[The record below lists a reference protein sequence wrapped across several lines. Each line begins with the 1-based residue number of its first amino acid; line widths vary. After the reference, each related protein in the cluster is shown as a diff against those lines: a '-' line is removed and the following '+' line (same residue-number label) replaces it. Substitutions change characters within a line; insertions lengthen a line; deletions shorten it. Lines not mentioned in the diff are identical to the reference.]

1 MNKSAR
7 NVLLVLS
14 ATMLWADASAADL
27 TPSAVLYSANQ
38 YNGKE
43 ISVTGVIS
51 QFKLN
56 TGNDGKPYE
65 SFKLC
70 DAGACLTVYALG
82 SDPRT
87 EGEEISVSGHF
98 WMFVQR
104 GYLTY
109 HNELD
114 LDSVQSSR

>member
-1 MNKSAR
+1 MPR
-7 NVLLVLS
+7 YLLILLLAFAAFAVYDS
-14 ATMLWADASAADL
+14 TSAADL

-43 ISVTGVIS
+43 ISVTGVVS
-51 QFKLN
+51 EFKLN
-56 TGNDGKPYE
+56 TTNDGKPYE
-65 SFKLC
+65 NFKLC

-82 SDPRT
+82 SDART
-87 EGEEISVSGHF
+87 EGKEITVSGHF

-114 LDSVQSSR
+114 LDSAQSSR

>member
-1 MNKSAR
+1 MNKSVRDA
-7 NVLLVLS
+7 LLALS
-14 ATMLWADASAADL
+14 ATLLSTGASAADL
-27 TPSAVLYSANQ
+27 TPSAVLYGANQ
-38 YNGKE
+38 YNGQE
-43 ISVTGVIS
+43 ISVTGVVS

-82 SDPRT
+82 SDTRT
-87 EGEEISVSGHF
+87 EGKEITVSGHF

-104 GYLTY
+104 GYLTF

-114 LDSVQSSR
+114 LD

>member
-1 MNKSAR
+1 MSR
-7 NVLLVLS
+7 YSRIPLLALS
-14 ATMLWADASAADL
+14 ATMLWTGASAADL
-27 TPSAVLYSANQ
+27 APSAVLYSANQ

-43 ISVTGVIS
+43 VSVTGVVS

-82 SDPRT
+82 SDPRA
-87 EGEEISVSGHF
+87 EGKEISVSGHF

-114 LDSVQSSR
+114 LDSV

>member
-1 MNKSAR
+1 MPR
-7 NVLLVLS
+7 YLIVL
-14 ATMLWADASAADL
+14 MLAFVALALCESASAADL

-38 YNGKE
+38 YNGQE
-43 ISVTGVIS
+43 ISVTGVVNG
-51 QFKLN
+51 FKLN
-56 TGNDGKPYE
+56 TTNDGKPYE
-65 SFKLC
+65 TFKLC

-82 SDPRT
+82 SDART
-87 EGEEISVSGHF
+87 EGKEITVSGHF

-114 LDSVQSSR
+114 LDSAQSSR